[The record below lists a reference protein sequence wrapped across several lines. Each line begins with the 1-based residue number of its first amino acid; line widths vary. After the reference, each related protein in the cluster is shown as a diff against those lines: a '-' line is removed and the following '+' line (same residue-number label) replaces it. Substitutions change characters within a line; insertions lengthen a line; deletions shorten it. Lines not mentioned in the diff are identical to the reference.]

1 MPLQPPDWRDAGDG
15 SAWVIGTKLVD
26 ADADRLGHVRY
37 LTLWDSTVPPGF
49 LLRLPNLE
57 LLELRGA
64 RSVASVDQVAG
75 HERLRA
81 LAVLRSP
88 TLADLGA
95 VSLVQGLEF
104 LDVYGLSKLESLPPL
119 GGLRRL
125 RRLNL
130 GQLIRLADW
139 GELTSAPALEA
150 LWLNNRVVPDLDVLT
165 ALGRSE
171 QFETFLWDA
180 PDENPM
186 RVAAATRAV
195 ARPPAS
201 RVRLRDLWDG

>member
-37 LTLWDSTVPPGF
+37 LTLWDTTVPAGF
-49 LLRLPNLE
+49 LARLTSLE

-64 RSVASVDQVAG
+64 RSAGAASQVGG
-75 HERLRA
+75 HPGLRA
-81 LAVLRSP
+81 LTVSRSP

-95 VSLVQGLEF
+95 VSLVERLEF
-104 LDVYGLSKLESLPPL
+104 LDVYGLSQLESLPPL

-139 GELTSAPALEA
+139 SELTSAPALEA
-150 LWLNNRVVPDLDVLT
+150 LWLTNRLVPDLDVLT
-165 ALGRSE
+165 ALDGSTR
-171 QFETFLWDA
+171 FEAFLWDA
-180 PDENPM
+180 PEESPI
-186 RVAAATRAV
+186 RVAAATRAA